1 MKKIYSSFVI
11 LLISVASFAQPG
23 IPNNNN
29 NPGTLLKLS
38 SGQKIL
44 VESTTQL
51 EASFGMGMEMN
62 SNSTAV
68 NILQVKNSIDK
79 LTTVSNTLTKLKLD
93 MNMMGQPN
101 NYDSENK
108 AGNNTDMAKIFD
120 ERLNKTVDIDIDNNT
135 GIPVEQKKIVKAKD
149 TDGGNPADDL
159 MKMFSNTSDD
169 AMVSGAFE
177 LIPAGKS
184 IGDKWSDT
192 TDSKDMRI
200 IRTYTLKSITGTEAL
215 ILLDVATKAVNM
227 LNFQEMEF
235 EIKSNTKTNGEIITD
250 VSTGLVKKRTSN
262 SDITGSL
269 QMMGQD
275 MPISAKSNS
284 TILYK

>member
-1 MKKIYSSFVI
+1 MLFIAAVSI
-11 LLISVASFAQPG
+11 AQPSATNSNS
-23 IPNNNN
+23 NNK
-29 NPGTLLKLS
+29 LKLS
-38 SGQKIL
+38 NGQKII
-44 VESTTQL
+44 VESTTL
-51 EASFGMGMEMN
+51 IEASFGMGMELN

-68 NILQVKNSIDK
+68 NSLQVKNILDK
-79 LTTVSNTLTKLKLD
+79 VSTVSNTLTKLKVD

-120 ERLNKTVDIDIDNNT
+120 ERLNKTVDVDIDNNT
-135 GIPVEQKKIVKAKD
+135 GLAIEQKKIIKAKD
-149 TDGGNPADDL
+149 TEGANPADDL
-159 MKMFSNTSDD
+159 LKMFSNTSDD

-177 LIPAGKS
+177 IIPGGKS

-192 TDSKDMRI
+192 TLAKDLKI
-200 IRTYTLKSITGTEAL
+200 IRTYSLKSITGNEA
-215 ILLDVATKAVNM
+215 IIQLDIVAKAVNM

-235 EIKSNTKTNGEIITD
+235 EIKSETKTTGEIITD
-250 VSTGLVKKRTSN
+250 ISTGLVKKRTSI

-275 MPISAKSNS
+275 MPISAKSTS
-284 TILYK
+284 TLIYK

>member
-1 MKKIYSSFVI
+1 MKKINSTLVTLFIAV
-11 LLISVASFAQPG
+11 VSFAQPG
-23 IPNNNN
+23 TTNNNAIN
-29 NPGTLLKLS
+29 KLKLT
-38 SGQKIL
+38 SGQKID
-44 VESTTQL
+44 VESTTHI
-51 EASFGMGMEMN
+51 EASFGMGMELN

-68 NILQVKNSIDK
+68 NSLQVKNITDK
-79 LTTVSNTLTKLKLD
+79 NSTVSNTLTKFKVD

-108 AGNNTDMAKIFD
+108 QGNNSDMAKIFD
-120 ERLNKTVDIDIDNNT
+120 ERLNKTVDVDIDNNT
-135 GIPVEQKKIVKAKD
+135 GLAVEQKKIVKAKD
-149 TDGGNPADDL
+149 TEGANPAEDL
-159 MKMFSNTSDD
+159 LKMFSNTSDD

-177 LIPAGKS
+177 IIPGGKS

-192 TDSKDMRI
+192 TVAKDMKI
-200 IRTYTLKSITGTEAL
+200 IRTYTFKSITGNEAV
-215 ILLDVATKAVNM
+215 IQLDVVIKAVNM

-235 EIKSNTKTNGEIITD
+235 EIKSDTKTTGEIITD
-250 VSTGLVKKRTSN
+250 ISTGLVKKRTSN

-284 TILYK
+284 TIIYK